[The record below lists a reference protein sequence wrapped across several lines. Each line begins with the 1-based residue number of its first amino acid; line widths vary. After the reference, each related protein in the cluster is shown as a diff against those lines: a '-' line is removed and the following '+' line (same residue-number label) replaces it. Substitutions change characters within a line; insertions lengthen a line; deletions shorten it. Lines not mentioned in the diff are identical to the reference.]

1 MRRLACVG
9 AVDVEALGLSLASLV
24 AVLTFAG
31 LDSRDSS
38 RFLRVTERRAPLKTC
53 AWSLV
58 TAFVAAAGVLKSASA
73 SKEVMHGQTK
83 DMHDG

>member
-9 AVDVEALGLSLASLV
+9 AVDEEALGLSFASLV
-24 AVLTFAG
+24 AALAFTG
-31 LDSRDSS
+31 LESRDSR

-58 TAFVAAAGVLKSASA
+58 TALVAAAGVLKSASP
-73 SKEVMHGQTK
+73 SKEVMHGKKK
-83 DMHDG
+83 DSPDG

>member
-9 AVDVEALGLSLASLV
+9 AVDAEALGLSFASLV
-24 AVLTFAG
+24 VVLAFAG
-31 LDSRDSS
+31 LDSRDSR

-58 TAFVAAAGVLKSASA
+58 TALVAAAGVLKSASA
-73 SKEVMHGQTK
+73 SQEVMHG
-83 DMHDG
+83 